1 MLNQIIEENKNLI
14 YSIIKKYT
22 YYYDKEDLFQTATIG
37 LIKAYNNYD
46 SSKNTKFSTYAYT
59 YILSE
64 VLLYINNNRDIRLG
78 RNYLKIYTKIN
89 EAKLI
94 LTQKLM
100 KEPTTYELSLFLEL
114 DENLINQVLALT
126 QSFSN
131 LEEIISKDGKNLTLL
146 DVVSDKDKDKM
157 IDNLIL
163 KETLNNLTEEE
174 RQILML
180 RYYDERTQQEVANIL
195 GTNQVYISRNE
206 KKVLKK
212 LKEDLSKVA

>member
-114 DENLINQVLALT
+114 DVNLIIQVLALT
-126 QSFSN
+126 QCFSN
-131 LEEIISKDGKNLTLL
+131 L
-146 DVVSDKDKDKM
+146 
-157 IDNLIL
+157 
-163 KETLNNLTEEE
+163 
-174 RQILML
+174 
-180 RYYDERTQQEVANIL
+180 
-195 GTNQVYISRNE
+195 
-206 KKVLKK
+206 
-212 LKEDLSKVA
+212 

>member
-212 LKEDLSKVA
+212 LKEDLSRVA